1 MSSSP
6 QSARPMTEV
15 RSQRSV
21 RFASLPCPVCG
32 RRTLADVVED
42 CELSGGRFVKRL
54 RHTRCKSCGTTLVS
68 RVGYRVGVKDL
79 EGSRC
84 GKCGTP
90 ADIRID

>member
-6 QSARPMTEV
+6 PSARPMTEV

-32 RRTLADVVED
+32 RRTLADVAED

-54 RHTRCKSCGTTLVS
+54 RHTRCKSCGERFFDVAAMTAIETARKPFARKGL
-68 RVGYRVGVKDL
+68 
-79 EGSRC
+79 
-84 GKCGTP
+84 
-90 ADIRID
+90 A